1 MLKKIFFVLLLFLV
15 VGCSKD
21 KVFVLEDYLEDTT
34 FVIELQLY
42 GKTEYLITLDDMS
55 KDAFLEEIKKL
66 SIVEYGEVERGAG
79 GYGYR
84 LVCGNV
90 IVEDN
95 NGAHLFVDGVELTN
109 KQSCW
114 QQDSLAN
121 LVNAIVEIQDDEVYA
136 LINTVN
142 IEKAEL

>member
-21 KVFVLEDYLEDTT
+21 KVFVLENYLEDTT

-55 KDAFLEEIKKL
+55 KDGFLEEIKKL
-66 SIVEYGEVERGAG
+66 SIVEFGEVERGAG
-79 GYGYR
+79 GYSYR

-114 QQDSLAN
+114 QQDSLVD
-121 LVNAIVEIQDDEVYA
+121 LVNSIVEIQDDEVYA

-142 IEKAEL
+142 IEKVEL

>member
-79 GYGYR
+79 GYSYR

-114 QQDSLAN
+114 QQHSLAD

-142 IEKAEL
+142 IEKVES